1 MSEVKLNLIDS
12 QQLIHGTIH
21 GSIVDRCV
29 AALSAEPETIT
40 ELEAA
45 LTRYM
50 KPVQGRSPFES
61 FTQTQEV
68 DDQPWDAG
76 VIIIDLAARIVAF
89 ESSYSQPGA
98 AGQVDYHDGEHAT
111 DVSVLYRV
119 ADNWLFLN
127 SIQKYKHV
135 RPNRFQR
142 RLVPPLDARAV
153 LYGRPLLEFISSA
166 IAQVSARNPST
177 DVPEL
182 IREAIIK
189 EIHSQWLTTPRDD
202 LRGKSPR
209 ELLLE
214 KQDFIDYDLH
224 TRSLQWSFQGEGPP
238 CLGLDSFAYRFAGF
252 GTHEWV
258 IYYDLVRQLIGKAFE
273 HGQQSGIECLE
284 EFKRDWLENPQPDY
298 GERTPAI
305 LIQSERRRLP
315 ITISG
320 RELIIDEAC
329 PMCQMMASETES
341 GREVTFWH
349 LDGSHMDDEFVFS
362 PFLTRDEWDADRRE
376 WKAFT
381 EKFNREW
388 EQRREREAREEQ
400 TSEESTIHVETDGLQ
415 F

>member
-21 GSIVDRCV
+21 SSIVDRCV
-29 AALSAEPETIT
+29 AALSAEPETIA

-50 KPVQGRSPFES
+50 KPVEGGSPFET

-76 VIIIDLAARIVAF
+76 VIVIDLAARIVAF

-98 AGQVDYHDGEHAT
+98 TGQVDYHDGENAT

-119 ADNWLFLN
+119 ADDWLFLN

-135 RPNRFQR
+135 RPNRVQR

-153 LYGRPLLEFISSA
+153 LYGRPLLEFISNAVSQA
-166 IAQVSARNPST
+166 SARDPST
-177 DVPEL
+177 DVPDL
-182 IREAIIK
+182 IRETIIK
-189 EIHSQWLTTPRDD
+189 EMHIHWLTTPRDD

-214 KQDFIDYDLH
+214 KQDLIDYDLH
-224 TRSLQWSFQGEGPP
+224 SRSLQWSFQGEGPP
-238 CLGLDSFAYRFAGF
+238 CLSLDSFAYRFAGF

-258 IYYDLVRQLIGKAFE
+258 IYYDLVRHLIGKAFE
-273 HGQQSGIECLE
+273 HAQQSSIEHLE
-284 EFKRDWLENPQPDY
+284 EIKRDWLESPLPDY
-298 GERTPAI
+298 GGRTPAI
-305 LIQSERRRLP
+305 LIESERRRLP
-315 ITISG
+315 ITVSG
-320 RELIIDEAC
+320 RDLLIDEAC

-349 LDGSHMDDEFVFS
+349 LDGSHMDEDFVFS
-362 PFLTRDEWDADRRE
+362 PFLTREEWDADRRE

-388 EQRREREAREEQ
+388 EERRQRELQGKPHGDEPMCDAAEAIQ
-400 TSEESTIHVETDGLQ
+400 
-415 F
+415 

>member
-12 QQLIHGTIH
+12 QQLIQGTIH
-21 GSIVDRCV
+21 SSVVDRCV
-29 AALSAEPETIT
+29 AALSAEPETIA

-45 LTRYM
+45 LPRYM
-50 KPVQGRSPFES
+50 KPVEGRSPFET
-61 FTQTQEV
+61 FKQTQEV

-89 ESSYSQPGA
+89 ESSCSQPGA
-98 AGQVDYHDGEHAT
+98 TGQVDYHDGENAT
-111 DVSVLYRV
+111 DVIVLYRV
-119 ADNWLFLN
+119 ADDWLFLN
-127 SIQKYKHV
+127 SIQKYEQV
-135 RPNRFQR
+135 RTNRVQR
-142 RLVPPLDARAV
+142 RLMPRLDARAV
-153 LYGRPLLEFISSA
+153 LYGKPLLEFISNAVSQA
-166 IAQVSARNPST
+166 SARDPST
-177 DVPEL
+177 DESDL
-182 IREAIIK
+182 MREAIIK

-202 LRGKSPR
+202 LGGKSPR
-209 ELLLE
+209 ALLLE

-224 TRSLQWSFQGEGPP
+224 SRSLQWSFQGEGPP

-258 IYYDLVRQLIGKAFE
+258 VYYDLLRYLIAKAFE
-273 HGQQSGIECLE
+273 HLQEPGIERLE
-284 EFKRDWLENPQPDY
+284 EFKRDWLESPQPDY
-298 GERTPAI
+298 GGRTPAI

-388 EQRREREAREEQ
+388 EQRHQAELQGKHQGDEPMCEADAGSIQ
-400 TSEESTIHVETDGLQ
+400 
-415 F
+415 

>member
-12 QQLIHGTIH
+12 QQIIHGTIH
-21 GSIVDRCV
+21 GSIADRCV
-29 AALSAEPETIT
+29 AALSAEPQTIA

-50 KPVQGRSPFES
+50 KPVEGRGPFETFRQS
-61 FTQTQEV
+61 QAI

-76 VIIIDLAARIVAF
+76 VVVIDLAARLVAI
-89 ESSYSQPGA
+89 ESTYSQPGPT
-98 AGQVDYHDGEHAT
+98 GQVDYHDGTTAT

-119 ADNWLFLN
+119 AEDWLFLN
-127 SIQKYKHV
+127 SVGKYENV
-135 RPNRFQR
+135 RPNRVQR
-142 RLVPPLDARAV
+142 RSLPTLDVRAV
-153 LYGRPLLEFISSA
+153 LYGPPLLEFISNAVAQASTRDAATSA
-166 IAQVSARNPST
+166 T
-177 DVPEL
+177 ELLHDV
-182 IREAIIK
+182 IIK
-189 EIHSQWLTTPRDD
+189 EVHIHWLTTPRED

-238 CLGLDSFAYRFAGF
+238 CLALDSFAYRFAGF

-258 IYYDLVRQLIGKAFE
+258 IYYDLVRHVIGKAFANVRLA
-273 HGQQSGIECLE
+273 GIERLE
-284 EFKRDWLENPQPDY
+284 EIKRDWLESPQPDY
-298 GERTPAI
+298 GGRTPAI

-329 PMCQMMASETES
+329 PMCQMMAAETES

-349 LDGSHMDDEFVFS
+349 LDGSHMEDEFVFS
-362 PFLTRDEWDADRRE
+362 PFLSRAEWDADRRE

-388 EQRREREAREEQ
+388 EERHRRDQQINEEPALDAGADPIQ
-400 TSEESTIHVETDGLQ
+400 
-415 F
+415 